1 MTTPGQ
7 TTGDS
12 GGDGDEFPDA
22 HWLAGLVPR
31 RLGPG
36 LTMAIPAGSL
46 PVLRLAL
53 GLQTLGARAHL
64 WEAAGGEENRMYEIA
79 GCLAGMGEQLGLAC
93 TVERDYVGWET
104 LDLDGDEAIEAEMA
118 KRALAE
124 VVAHYI
130 LAAGHGLTNV
140 TGRSV
145 ALDHNLHE
153 LLQKQCK
160 TSFPPLS
167 DKREDWLSANRGMA
181 KKLRCVARTSGI
193 AEIRTVADPIAEMTG
208 SNAWDDLIDGRGAD
222 FHRWRVQT
230 AGIAGAA
237 KRSPWQHREGVR
249 TMELAFGQVLSADN
263 EARLA
268 AETMAM
274 AIAARAQLVAGIEAF
289 MPMFQGAVGA
299 TTAMTLVGWR
309 AS

>member
-1 MTTPGQ
+1 MTIEDQATS
-7 TTGDS
+7 DS
-12 GGDGDEFPDA
+12 AGEGADGGGVR
-22 HWLAGLVPR
+22 WLGGLVPR

-36 LTMAIPAGSL
+36 ITTTPAGSL
-46 PVLRLAL
+46 PVLQLAL
-53 GLQTLGARAHL
+53 RLQTLGGRAHL

-93 TVERDYVGWET
+93 TAERDYVGWET

-124 VVAHYI
+124 VLAHYT

-140 TGRSV
+140 TGRSI
-145 ALDHNLHE
+145 ALDHTLHE
-153 LLQKQCK
+153 LLQTQCK

-167 DKREDWLSANRGMA
+167 DKREDWLSANRSMA
-181 KKLRCVARTSGI
+181 RKLQRVARTSGI
-193 AEIRTVADPIAEMTG
+193 PEIRTVADPVVGMTE
-208 SNAWDDLIDGRGAD
+208 SEAWYDLIDGRGAD

-230 AGIAGAA
+230 AGICGAA
-237 KRSPWQHREGVR
+237 KQSPWRHGEGFR
-249 TMELAFGQVLSADN
+249 TIELAFGQVLSAEN

-274 AIAARAQLVAGIEAF
+274 AMAARAQLVTAIEAF
-289 MPMFQGAVGA
+289 MPMFQAAVA
-299 TTAMTLVGWR
+299 ETTAMTLLGWQT
-309 AS
+309 S